1 MRISDWSSDVCS
13 SDLLDPGPFEP
24 GPFEIV
30 RPADDEV
37 AMFLYTS
44 GSTGRPKGV
53 PLTHHGHLWVIRT
66 RGRGAD
72 ASGHRFLVAAPL
84 YHMNALAISKYAL
97 WSHATIVL
105 LPQFRAAAYLLAVAD
120 HEPTWL
126 PSVPTLLAVVP
137 QEKEQLTSQDLPR
150 VKIEAMG
157 TEPGPKAPNDRS
169 PPAFLGPSLPN

>member
-1 MRISDWSSDVCS
+1 
-13 SDLLDPGPFEP
+13 
-24 GPFEIV
+24 
-30 RPADDEV
+30 
-37 AMFLYTS
+37 MFLYTS

-105 LPQFRAAAYLLAVAD
+105 LPQFRASAYLRAVAD
-120 HEPTWL
+120 HEATWL
-126 PSVPTLLAVVP
+126 TPVPTLLP
-137 QEKEQLTSQDLPR
+137 LILQETELLTSLALSSVRGASMGFAPDPR
-150 VKIEAMG
+150 
-157 TEPGPKAPNDRS
+157 TP
-169 PPAFLGPSLPN
+169 